1 MHLLIFNKVLC
12 NILIDIFFRHPSLIL
27 NVIILI
33 EPDVNPFGAHQTQGF
48 VKGEDFV
55 YFETWLAG
63 FTSRKN
69 KSQYLNQNL
78 SPFTFS

>member
-48 VKGEDFV
+48 VKGE
-55 YFETWLAG
+55 ELC
-63 FTSRKN
+63 
-69 KSQYLNQNL
+69 
-78 SPFTFS
+78 

>member
-33 EPDVNPFGAHQTQGF
+33 EPDVNPFG
-48 VKGEDFV
+48 V
-55 YFETWLAG
+55 
-63 FTSRKN
+63 
-69 KSQYLNQNL
+69 SQYFRCNVLYPDENAVN
-78 SPFTFS
+78 TFNE